1 MSESGDGLLTEE
13 DGALAAAVVEEEPND
28 GSREALAPLAET
40 EMAPVAV
47 AVEEPA
53 SWGGAACRS
62 GGGWINQEELPNL
75 CTMCQGAHRTM
86 DCPKPRCWV
95 CCRQQAPYHWPKSCT
110 SATCEICRSKHHK
123 FFCPMNPDRPCA
135 RCGKWGHIAPACSA
149 ASTLPCDL
157 CQPSDHTI
165 AACPIP
171 RCMRCLS
178 LEHLES
184 GCPSGERHGTGSGPP
199 AMCFN
204 CHQPGH
210 SSWECSREVVCNK
223 CGKQA
228 TTRITAPILKS
239 RRCTAAVPVVREATF
254 SGIALCTRPHPHHLV
269 CLVSLPLRPTSSRA
283 LAAVALSPG
292 FLAAASR
299 AAGSVSQMTGDRPWC
314 LLLQQQNV

>member
-40 EMAPVAV
+40 EMAPAAV

-199 AMCFN
+199 AMCSRE
-204 CHQPGH
+204 CSKCGETGH
-210 SSWECSREVVCNK
+210 SSWECSRWVVCNK
-223 CGKQA
+223 CGETGHYKNNCPDPEVSEMYRCRACGQGGHIQ
-228 TTRITAPILKS
+228 RDCPLYSAPSSSFGL
-239 RRCTAAVPVVREATF
+239 
-254 SGIALCTRPHPHHLV
+254 SGVI
-269 CLVSLPLRPTSSRA
+269 
-283 LAAVALSPG
+283 
-292 FLAAASR
+292 AAATNLFSR
-299 AAGSVSQMTGDRPWC
+299 FGSCGPRTGLSGLGLTRSRFGVTDDR
-314 LLLQQQNV
+314 